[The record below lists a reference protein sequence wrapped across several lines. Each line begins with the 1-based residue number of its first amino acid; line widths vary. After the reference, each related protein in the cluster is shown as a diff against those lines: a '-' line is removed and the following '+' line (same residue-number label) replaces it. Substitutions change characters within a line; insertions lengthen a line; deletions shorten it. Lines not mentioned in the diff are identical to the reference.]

1 MQSLKKI
8 ILFLLVCSSLFS
20 QSFYTL
26 DNVKSLSLYMP
37 NKVGFMDKKQK
48 DNLKKSVIKRLK
60 DAGFVFGET
69 DATTIMIKIESISVE
84 DTQVIH
90 VQLGLGEEVLTSRPG
105 KIHTFA
111 LTYLETDFI
120 DSDEPIL
127 DTIES
132 VNFLLSEFL
141 EAYKDDNE

>member
-1 MQSLKKI
+1 MKKI

-37 NKVGFMDKKQK
+37 NKATYMDKEQK
-48 DNLKKSVIKRLK
+48 KNLKDSVIKRLK
-60 DAGFVFGET
+60 DAGFVFGKT
-69 DATTIMIKIESISVE
+69 DATTIMIKIESISVD
-84 DTQVIH
+84 DTEVIH
-90 VQLGLGEEVLTSRPG
+90 VQLALGEEVLTSRPG

-111 LTYLETDFI
+111 LTYLATDFI
-120 DSDEPIL
+120 DSDEPL
-127 DTIES
+127 QDTIES
-132 VNFLLSEFL
+132 VDFLMSEFL

>member
-1 MQSLKKI
+1 MKKI

-37 NKVGFMDKKQK
+37 NKATYMDKEQKQ
-48 DNLKKSVIKRLK
+48 NLKDSVIKRLK
-60 DAGFVFGET
+60 DAGFVFGKT
-69 DATTIMIKIESISVE
+69 DATTFVLKIESINVE
-84 DTQVIH
+84 DTEVIYI
-90 VQLGLGEEVLTSRPG
+90 QLGLAEEVLTQRPG
-105 KIHTFA
+105 KVYSFA
-111 LTYLETDFI
+111 FTYLENDFME
-120 DSDEPIL
+120 SDEPIQ

-132 VNFLLSEFL
+132 VDFLISQFL